1 MFEPLKYGVPFG
13 FLAVIML
20 SVQVSFGTPDWTI
33 LRWVLSSSF
42 SVLGSLLIYRKVGA
56 LDFSFRVACF
66 CGFNVLIA
74 SNLVY
79 AVLIYTLS
87 DFIFNDASL
96 DAFPQVLY
104 VVFMEFISQMTI
116 GLLILS
122 AGAFALKR

>member
-1 MFEPLKYGVPFG
+1 
-13 FLAVIML
+13 
-20 SVQVSFGTPDWTI
+20 
-33 LRWVLSSSF
+33 
-42 SVLGSLLIYRKVGA
+42 
-56 LDFSFRVACF
+56 VAWF